1 MNKIERVDAS
11 LRGETVDRVPLN
23 FFYHFPEHQRA
34 GHAMAQAHLDFYR
47 AADLDYLKVMND
59 NYYDPPNFQALT
71 KPSEWAKL
79 QAAPLTSR
87 CFQDQLTGLRE
98 IVKAVGKEVSI
109 ITTVFN
115 PFENGDGMS
124 EWKATEHLK
133 LEPEKVSEGL
143 STVADSLANF
153 VRACIDVGA
162 SGIFFA
168 AHGGQSGRHTESEFR
183 KYIKPHDLTVLN
195 AAEEAGAAF
204 NLLHVCGENLR
215 LQEYAEYPAHAVN
228 WSPQLGNLSLAQGR
242 RVFNRTITG
251 GIDQNGAIIHGSQKD
266 VSAEVLKAVDE
277 MGTTGFMLGAG
288 CALAEAVPTPRL
300 SWVKQAVMSIR

>member
-1 MNKIERVDAS
+1 LNKIERVDAA
-11 LRGETVDRVPLN
+11 LGGETVDRVPLN

-47 AADLDYLKVMND
+47 GADLDYLKVMND
-59 NYYDPPNFQALT
+59 NYYDPPNFQVLT

-79 QAAPLTSR
+79 QPAPLSSR
-87 CFQDQLTGLRE
+87 CFQDQLTGLRD
-98 IVKAVGKEVSI
+98 IVKAVGKEVPI

-124 EWKATEHLK
+124 DWKATEHLK

-143 STVADSLANF
+143 STVADSLSAF

-168 AHGGQSGRHTESEFR
+168 AHGGQADRHTEAEFR
-183 KYIKPHDLTVLN
+183 KYIKPHDLAVLS
-195 AAEEAGAAF
+195 AAEEAGATF
-204 NLLHVCGENLR
+204 NLLHVCGEKVR
-215 LQEYAEYPAHAVN
+215 LQEYADYPAHAVN

-242 RVFNRTITG
+242 RVFNRTIAG
-251 GIDQNGAIIHGSQKD
+251 GMDQNGAIIHGSQKD
-266 VSAEVLKAVDE
+266 VSAEVLKAIDE

-288 CALAEAVPTPRL
+288 CALAKAVPTPRL
-300 SWVKQAVMSIR
+300 SWVKQAVTSIR

>member
-1 MNKIERVDAS
+1 M
-11 LRGETVDRVPLN
+11 PLS

-34 GHAMAQAHLDFYR
+34 GHEMAQAHLDFYR
-47 AADLDYLKVMND
+47 GADLDYLKVMND
-59 NYYDPPNFQALT
+59 NYYSPPNFQGLS

-79 QAAPLTSR
+79 QPARLTSR

-98 IVKAVGKEVSI
+98 IVKAVGREVPI

-153 VRACIDVGA
+153 VRACIEVGA

-168 AHGGQSGRHTESEFR
+168 AHGGRVGQHTEEEFK
-183 KYIKPHDLTVLN
+183 KYIKPHDLTVLK
-195 AAEEAGAAF
+195 AAEEAGATF

-215 LQEYAEYPAHAVN
+215 LQEYADYPAHAVN

-242 RVFNRTITG
+242 RLFNRTITG
-251 GIDQNGAIIHGSQKD
+251 GMDQNGAIIHGSQKD
-266 VSAEVLKAVDE
+266 VSAEVLKAIDE

-288 CALAEAVPTPRL
+288 CALAEPVPTRRI
-300 SWVKQAVMSIR
+300 SWAKQAVMSLR